1 MTDYLPILRSRA
13 AELRGLRELPRDARK
28 KLFPVVELTR
38 SRRTPK
44 NTGAVVS
51 KSVEL
56 VCEILEDTPF
66 VADLTSL
73 ESLQN
78 SEFDRLLDDSND
90 FRTWTDFA
98 RANLPDHCV
107 PVVHLLEP
115 FELQPFLAQVGRLRE
130 KFQRVAVRIPTS
142 YRDFEVFTAALK
154 GLADFQDVVLILDA
168 GFITRATINGAAARL
183 VEMLNLVGNLGL
195 RHLSVA
201 SSSFPN
207 SVVSAGGGDDTGEFR
222 LLEVD
227 LGTWCKGQFPSLSY
241 GDYGAIHP
249 MDFKGTVTNWV
260 PRVDVM
266 LDDSFYYYR
275 YRRSDGGYIR
285 AAKDARMDGRYVSL
299 PCWAHDNIEAAA
311 AGNPPGR
318 SPSFWIANRVN
329 FHLARQIS
337 RLGL

>member
-1 MTDYLPILRSRA
+1 MTAYLPILRSRA
-13 AELRGLRELPRDARK
+13 AELRGLRELPGTALK

-44 NTGAVVS
+44 NTGGDVI

-56 VCEILEDTPF
+56 VCDILGDTPF

-73 ESLQN
+73 DSLQN
-78 SEFDRLLDDSND
+78 SEFDRLLDETDG
-90 FRTWTDFA
+90 FKAWTDFA
-98 RANLPDHCV
+98 IANLPAHCV
-107 PVVHLLEP
+107 PIVHLLEP

-130 KFQRVAVRIPTS
+130 NFRRVAVRVPTS
-142 YRDFEVFTAALK
+142 YRDFELLTATLVD
-154 GLADFQDVVLILDA
+154 LPDFQDVVLILDA
-168 GFITRATINGAAARL
+168 GFITRTTFNGAAARL
-183 VEMLNLVGNLGL
+183 GEMLNSVGNLGL

-227 LGTWCKGQFPSLSY
+227 LGAWCRMYFPGVSY
-241 GDYGAIHP
+241 GDYAAIHP

-266 LDDSFYYYR
+266 LDETFYYYR

-285 AAKDARMDGRYVSL
+285 AAKEARMFGRYVPL
-299 PCWAHDNIEAAA
+299 ACWAHDNIEAAA
-311 AGNPPGR
+311 IGTPPGR

>member
-1 MTDYLPILRSRA
+1 MTAYFPIIRTRA
-13 AELRGLRELPRDARK
+13 AELRGLRELSTAAIK

-44 NTGAVVS
+44 NTGGDVA

-56 VCEILEDTPF
+56 VCEILENVPF

-73 ESLQN
+73 DSLQN
-78 SEFDRLLDDSND
+78 SEFDRLLDDAD
-90 FRTWTDFA
+90 GFRAWTDFA
-98 RANLPDHCV
+98 YTNFPEHCV
-107 PVVHLLEP
+107 PIVHLLEP
-115 FELQPFLAQVGRLRE
+115 FELQPFLTQVGRLRE
-130 KFQRVAVRIPTS
+130 RFKRIAVRIPTS
-142 YRDFEVFTAALK
+142 YRGFDEFRAALVD
-154 GLADFQDVVLILDA
+154 LPNNRDVVLILDA
-168 GFITRATINGAAARL
+168 GFITRMTVAGAAARL
-183 VEMLNLVGNLGL
+183 GEMLETVADIGL
-195 RHLSVA
+195 SHLSIA

-207 SVVSAGGGDDTGEFR
+207 SVVSAGGEDDTGEFR

-227 LGTWCKGQFPSLSY
+227 LGKWCQGRFDGVSY
-241 GDYGAIHP
+241 GDYAAIHP

-266 LDDSFYYYR
+266 LDETFYYYR

-285 AAKDARMDGRYVSL
+285 AARDARADAKYAPL
-299 PCWAHDNIEAAA
+299 ACWAYDNIEAAA
-311 AGNPPGR
+311 QGAPPGR

-329 FHLARQIS
+329 FHLTRQIS